1 MSGER
6 MECPTC
12 GEEYKGLQGVQ
23 RHTSGDNDCVPL
35 QIYYLRRD
43 GPIPA
48 SKTDEYPCELQ
59 RNSNVARGRIRVF
72 KLSARS
78 SGGAESM
85 GGTQTRV
92 YHLEEH
98 DTSAVL
104 RAYFDANPQVV
115 ENLSVQGALHRVSS
129 ASDILP
135 EAAREILTDYYSEDE
150 WAEAFGRGNT
160 RPFHTRGPKPKHVGE
175 EHLSGD
181 EPGGYEC
188 DVCGDVLDT
197 ERGMKIHRTRVHGDE
212 VASERATETY
222 EIRLKATRPEIVDL
236 VQAADAD
243 IAEQVIEQ
251 VAEADN

>member
-12 GEEYKGLQGVQ
+12 GEEYKGVRGVQ
-23 RHTSGDNDCVPL
+23 RHASYDNDCVPL

-48 SKTDEYPCELQ
+48 SKSDEYPCRFQKQLSAP
-59 RNSNVARGRIRVF
+59 RHRIRTF
-72 KLSARS
+72 NLPAWYS
-78 SGGAESM
+78 
-85 GGTQTRV
+85 TRV
-92 YHLEEH
+92 YYLEEH
-98 DTSAVL
+98 DAPAVV
-104 RAYFDANPQVV
+104 RTYFDANPQNV
-115 ENLSVQGALHRVSS
+115 ESLSVQEAFSRVNC
-129 ASDILP
+129 AIDISP
-135 EAAREILTDYYSEDE
+135 EEAREILTDYYSEDE